1 MLASRHFMCRHMTLE
16 KNILSTFGEYS
27 NQSWKSYHFEQK
39 LLASRWRVVQHTIDT
54 GDSPPI
60 KQPFEENTIR
70 TPSSSGCNDP
80 RDAGTES
87 HHSFQVPVRKKDG
100 GLRFCVDYRR
110 LNSVTKLDEF
120 HFPVLTTHM
129 TNLLV
134 LSSLQPWKWLLATGR
149 WRCPHKIKRRLP
161 LGPTLVSLSSG
172 RCHLHQP
179 PFSNLWRW
187 FLLTWW
193 EVPVLSIWMMSW

>member
-60 KQPFEENTIR
+60 KQPLRRTLFALRAQVDAMIQEMLAQKVI
-70 TPSSSGCNDP
+70 TPSKCPWASP
-80 RDAGTES
+80 I
-87 HHSFQVPVRKKDG
+87 VPVRKKDG
-100 GLRFCVDYRR
+100 GLRFCVDYGR

-120 HFPVLTTHM
+120 HVPVLTTHM

-134 LSSLQPWKWLLATGR
+134 LSSLQPWKWRVCVCVCLFVCLKSVCVISLFPGS
-149 WRCPHKIKRRLP
+149 
-161 LGPTLVSLSSG
+161 PT
-172 RCHLHQP
+172 RA
-179 PFSNLWRW
+179 
-187 FLLTWW
+187 W
-193 EVPVLSIWMMSW
+193 EQG